1 MYGVDLQ
8 ISISS
13 KELHS
18 YKFQATQ
25 TVNQSTAGTAAAL
38 SVTVCLKLRSS
49 LTVKAF
55 RELEN
60 GF

>member
-55 RELEN
+55 
-60 GF
+60 